1 MYTTEDAHRIRSYVC
16 SFPIHLWLQKSL
28 GYFGI
33 YVPLSHLSAHKCYVQ
48 SNEYLSYVLH
58 MAVGTSDIHPC
69 HAKGFLCYEDKWSWN
84 MLNFCFSIN
93 STEILCI
100 PFRAT
105 WIFVYSKMLKSM
117 LKLTLVKEVIRI
129 YSKSIISGGSISL
142 IISFS
147 FTQFNT
153 KKPISSSLKNRWAT
167 IFGFCIV
174 FLILF

>member
-1 MYTTEDAHRIRSYVC
+1 MQLSNTFMVAKKFGLFRHLCPTLMHINDMCKVMNISCMYYI
-16 SFPIHLWLQKSL
+16 W
-28 GYFGI
+28 
-33 YVPLSHLSAHKCYVQ
+33 
-48 SNEYLSYVLH
+48 
-58 MAVGTSDIHPC
+58 AVGTSDIHPC

-153 KKPISSSLKNRWAT
+153 KKPIGSSLKNRWAS

-174 FLILF
+174 FLILL